1 MKKLFT
7 ALFCVAFLFG
17 GIAGC
22 ATTEQKPEAPVVV
35 IPDEAPAIATFVDV
49 KFVEQDQKVGLTSC
63 ENKQYY
69 TKPYR
74 AFTTDSEG
82 VERPTSLAAVWD
94 PDCKVYGHFLVDST
108 GRAEYLGEGDTL
120 EDLRLFILN
129 KIKGR
134 PIK

>member
-1 MKKLFT
+1 MKRLIPIMLCLVF
-7 ALFCVAFLFG
+7 VFG

-22 ATTEQKPEAPVVV
+22 ATTQTKPEAPVVA
-35 IPDEAPAIATFVDV
+35 IPDEAPVVATFVDV
-49 KFVEQDQKVGLTSC
+49 KFVEQEKKVGLVSC

-69 TKPYR
+69 TKPHR

-94 PDCKVYGHFLVDST
+94 PDCKVYGLFLVQDN
-108 GRAEYLGEGDTL
+108 GRSEYLGQGDTL
-120 EDLRLFILN
+120 EDLRLFILS

-134 PIK
+134 PIR